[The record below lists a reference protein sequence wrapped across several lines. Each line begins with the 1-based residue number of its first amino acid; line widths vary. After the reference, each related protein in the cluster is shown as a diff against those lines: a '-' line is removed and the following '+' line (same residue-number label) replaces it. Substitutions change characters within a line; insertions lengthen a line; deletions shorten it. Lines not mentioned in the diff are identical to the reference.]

1 MTVVDDVKSRT
12 DIVELIGARVPLK
25 KAGRTFKANC
35 PFHTERTPSFVVFPE
50 RGTWRCFGACG
61 TGGDVFSFLE
71 RADNLTFS
79 EALSRLAEQAGVA
92 MPNTRK
98 QTETEQRETDAL
110 YTALQNAAD
119 YFHRILSLSPA
130 GETAR
135 RYLQDRG
142 IDEQTVSDFQLG
154 LAPHG
159 WEILKSHLSDLGHS
173 EAQMLAAGL
182 VIEREGEDGSSY
194 DRFRGRLMFP
204 VRDTKGRV
212 IGFGARALDDSQPKY
227 LNSPQT
233 ALFDKGAALYAIDR
247 AQEAI
252 RSEGEIVLV
261 EGYMDVLQA
270 HQRGFRNVAAIMG
283 TALTERQVTLAR
295 GLTRRYALALDPD
308 AAGEAAT
315 RRNIVDAWDIFRQEV
330 VRVRGGVTSLGI
342 RRELP
347 SLRVIALPPNRDPD
361 DVIRNDPDEW
371 RRRVEEATP
380 ILDYLIQWEARTPE
394 AVTPEG
400 RREAVSRIF
409 PLITALDNP
418 FEQQAAFAQLAAALK
433 IDESKLEAAV
443 GRPERRLQRGR
454 AVVGNSGI
462 AAPGGSAADI
472 GGRALEDERGD
483 VVEEHLLALCLSNE
497 HDVSEAWQRLNLPD
511 LTEDHFWDPVNRD
524 LWRVLTT
531 GSHVEQAEAIV
542 SNHARQ
548 LQSALPMKLDRRGL
562 GRALGDLVRRM
573 LERQLKR
580 QDEEDALAVASL
592 TNEDGDAGEALR
604 AMTEETRRRFT
615 ERIEQLRAVQTG
627 RWNRDS
633 RQTDGEYSG

>member
-1 MTVVDDVKSRT
+1 M
-12 DIVELIGARVPLK
+12 
-25 KAGRTFKANC
+25 
-35 PFHTERTPSFVVFPE
+35 
-50 RGTWRCFGACG
+50 
-61 TGGDVFSFLE
+61 
-71 RADNLTFS
+71 
-79 EALSRLAEQAGVA
+79 
-92 MPNTRK
+92 
-98 QTETEQRETDAL
+98 
-110 YTALQNAAD
+110 
-119 YFHRILSLSPA
+119 
-130 GETAR
+130 
-135 RYLQDRG
+135 
-142 IDEQTVSDFQLG
+142 
-154 LAPHG
+154 
-159 WEILKSHLSDLGHS
+159 
-173 EAQMLAAGL
+173 
-182 VIEREGEDGSSY
+182 
-194 DRFRGRLMFP
+194 
-204 VRDTKGRV
+204 
-212 IGFGARALDDSQPKY
+212 
-227 LNSPQT
+227 
-233 ALFDKGAALYAIDR
+233 
-247 AQEAI
+247 
-252 RSEGEIVLV
+252 
-261 EGYMDVLQA
+261 
-270 HQRGFRNVAAIMG
+270 
-283 TALTERQVTLAR
+283 
-295 GLTRRYALALDPD
+295 
-308 AAGEAAT
+308 
-315 RRNIVDAWDIFRQEV
+315 
-330 VRVRGGVTSLGI
+330 
-342 RRELP
+342 
-347 SLRVIALPPNRDPD
+347 
-361 DVIRNDPDEW
+361 IRNDPDEW